1 MLRLLIVNDEEI
13 AVRGMV
19 EGIAWQ
25 ECGIEIP
32 VLVAFDAK
40 QATDILERESVDI
53 ILCDIEMPGENGI
66 QLIRHVR
73 NAKMPIACIFL
84 TCHAKFEYAQEAL
97 KLGCFD
103 YILTPA
109 PYETVAHTI
118 STLVKQLNIEREN
131 ESILKYGSSWLAEQQ
146 DQAAQ
151 NQGNWRSP
159 EVVVESTENYII
171 NNLQDE
177 GMSVSTIAANQF
189 LNVDYLNRIFKREKG
204 IAIRQFIIR
213 ERMALAARLL
223 KEQTLSVGA
232 VARQAGYPNVSYFI
246 TVFKRHTGNTPTEY
260 QEKIKSENL
269 YQGSD

>member
-1 MLRLLIVNDEEI
+1 MKLLIVNDEEI

-19 EGIAWQ
+19 EGINWQ
-25 ECGIEIP
+25 GCGIDTP
-32 VLVAFDAK
+32 VLTAFDAA
-40 QATDILERESVDI
+40 QAMDVLERETVDI

-109 PYETVAHTI
+109 AFEAVEHTVTA
-118 STLVKQLNIEREN
+118 LVKQLILEREN
-131 ESILKYGSSWLAEQQ
+131 EAILKYGSSWLLEQQ

-151 NQGNWRSP
+151 NQEGWRSP
-159 EVVVESTENYII
+159 EQAVESTTAYII

-177 GMSVSTIAANQF
+177 GMSVSTIAKNQF
-189 LNVDYLNRIFKREKG
+189 LNEDYLNRIFKREKG
-204 IAIRQFIIR
+204 VSIRQFIIK

-223 KEQTLSVGA
+223 REQNLSVQA
-232 VARQAGYPNVSYFI
+232 VARQTGYPNVSYFI
-246 TVFKRHTGNTPTEY
+246 TVFKRYAGKTPTEY
-260 QEKIKSENL
+260 QEQAKSENRH
-269 YQGSD
+269 QESD